1 MLQGLDLW
9 TKLERTDPA
18 ATKRFDKGSFKGTA
32 VDPVYNLK
40 RVTEALGPVG
50 FAWGWRIVKDE
61 LVKFEEGDEP
71 TWIHTAIVRAWFRQE
86 DGAVQEVEHVGQT
99 IAARYVGRGQ
109 QRRFFVDDE
118 YAKKSVT
125 DALSK
130 IMLSLGASA
139 DVWLG
144 RFDGSK
150 YAELTRGQGHEGK
163 QASATE
169 EPPSPGEQADEA
181 MAREER
187 PRPKPPGPDE
197 YERLIKDAEGLIATL
212 PEDNAEGVRAA
223 QRWIKSAAGPGRPSR
238 WAELG
243 RVRPEL
249 REALT
254 AAIVE
259 RAAELN
265 LDLKGTAA

>member
-1 MLQGLDLW
+1 MIQGLDLW
-9 TKLERTDPA
+9 AKLERTDPA

-61 LVKFEEGDEP
+61 LVKFDEGEEP

-86 DGAVQEVEHVGQT
+86 DGSVQEVEHVGQT
-99 IAARYVGRGQ
+99 IAARYVGRGP

-150 YAELTRGQGHEGK
+150 YAELTRGSGPESK
-163 QASATE
+163 QAPA
-169 EPPSPGEQADEA
+169 EPAPLDEQADEA
-181 MAREER
+181 IAREER
-187 PRPKPPGPDE
+187 PRPKPPGPAD
-197 YERLIKDAEGLIATL
+197 YERLIKDAEVLVATL

-223 QRWIKSAAGPGRPSR
+223 QRWIKTAAGPGRPSR